1 MIYIGCHLSIGLGY
15 FNMAKLAKEIGANTF
30 QFFTRNPRGG
40 AMKKIDGEDMRLF
53 NEFLSENNFGKIVA
67 HAPYTLNPCS
77 DKESVREFG
86 RSVIKE
92 DLEIMEM
99 MPGNIYNFHPGSH
112 VGQGVDAG
120 IKFTTDLLNEV
131 LRKDMTTIVA
141 IETMAGKGTEI
152 GRNFSEIKRIIDG
165 VDLKERVGVCLD
177 TCHVFESGMDIRE
190 GIDEVLLNFDREI
203 GLEKLVAL
211 HLNDSKNDCGAKKDR
226 HELIGKGSI
235 GIDVFKEIV
244 NDERLKKLP
253 LILETPTDEEGHRV
267 EIELLRSFEKWQGN
281 EL

>member
-30 QFFTRNPRGG
+30 QSFTRNPRGG

-86 RSVIKE
+86 RSVIRE

-131 LRKDMTTIVA
+131 LREDMTTIVA

-165 VDLKERVGVCLD
+165 VDLKEKVGVCID

-253 LILETPTDEEGHRV
+253 LILETPTNEEGHRV
-267 EIELLRSFEKWQGN
+267 EIELLRSFEK
-281 EL
+281 

>member
-1 MIYIGCHLSIGLGY
+1 MNYIGCLLSIGRGY
-15 FNMAKLAKEIGANTF
+15 FSMAKLSKKIGANTF

-40 AMKKIDGEDMRLF
+40 AMKKIDEEDMRLF
-53 NEFLSENNFGKIVA
+53 NAFLLENDFGKVVA

-77 DKESVREFG
+77 DKEYVREFG

-112 VGQGVDAG
+112 VGQGLDVG
-120 IKFTTDLLNEV
+120 IQYTTNLLNEV
-131 LRKDMTTIVA
+131 LSEDMTTIVA

-165 VDLKERVGVCLD
+165 VDLKEKVGVCLD

-190 GIDEVLLNFDREI
+190 GIDEILLNFDREI

-211 HLNDSKNDCGAKKDR
+211 HLNDSKNECGARKDR
-226 HELIGKGSI
+226 HELIGNGSI
-235 GIDVFKEIV
+235 GLETFSEIV
-244 NDERLKKLP
+244 NDERLQKLP

-267 EIELLRSFEKWQGN
+267 EIELLRSLKK
-281 EL
+281 

>member
-15 FNMAKLAKEIGANTF
+15 FNMTKLAKEIGANTF

-86 RSVIKE
+86 RSVIRE

-131 LRKDMTTIVA
+131 LREDMTTIVA

>member
-131 LRKDMTTIVA
+131 LREDMTTIVA

-165 VDLKERVGVCLD
+165 VDLKESVGVCID

>member
-1 MIYIGCHLSIGLGY
+1 MNYIGCHLSIGRGY
-15 FNMAKLAKEIGANTF
+15 FSMAKLAKKIGANTF

-40 AMKKIDGEDMRLF
+40 AMKKIDEEDMRLF
-53 NEFLSENNFGKIVA
+53 NTFLLENNFGKIVA

-77 DKESVREFG
+77 DKEYVREFG

-112 VGQGVDAG
+112 VGQGLDVG
-120 IKFTTDLLNEV
+120 IQYTTNLLNEV
-131 LRKDMTTIVA
+131 LSEDMTTIVA

-165 VDLKERVGVCLD
+165 VDLKEKVGVCLD

-190 GIDEVLLNFDREI
+190 GIDEILLNFDREI

-211 HLNDSKNDCGAKKDR
+211 HLNDSKNECGARKDR
-226 HELIGKGSI
+226 HELIGNGSI
-235 GIDVFKEIV
+235 GLETFSEIV
-244 NDERLKKLP
+244 NDERLQKLP

-267 EIELLRSFEKWQGN
+267 EIELLRSLKK
-281 EL
+281 

>member
-1 MIYIGCHLSIGLGY
+1 MNYIGCHLSIGRGY
-15 FNMAKLAKEIGANTF
+15 FSMAKLAKEIGANTF

-40 AMKKIDGEDMRLF
+40 AMKKIDEEDMKLF
-53 NEFLSENNFGKIVA
+53 NAFLLENNFGRVVA

-77 DKESVREFG
+77 DKKYVREFG

-112 VGQGVDAG
+112 VGQGLDVG
-120 IKFTTDLLNEV
+120 IQYTTNLLNEV
-131 LRKDMTTIVA
+131 LREDMTTIVA

-165 VDLKERVGVCLD
+165 VDLNEKVGVCLD

-190 GIDEVLLNFDREI
+190 GIDELLLIFDREI

-211 HLNDSKNDCGAKKDR
+211 HLNDSKNECGARKDR

-235 GIDVFKEIV
+235 GLETFSEIV
-244 NDERLKKLP
+244 NDERLQKLP

-267 EIELLRSFEKWQGN
+267 EIELLRSLKK
-281 EL
+281 

>member
-1 MIYIGCHLSIGLGY
+1 MNYIGCHLSIGRGY
-15 FNMAKLAKEIGANTF
+15 FSMAKLAKEIGANTF

-40 AMKKIDGEDMRLF
+40 AMKKIDEEDMRLF
-53 NEFLSENNFGKIVA
+53 NAFLLENDFGKVVA

-77 DKESVREFG
+77 DKEYVREFG

-112 VGQGVDAG
+112 VGQGIDVG
-120 IKFTTDLLNEV
+120 IQYTTDLLNEV
-131 LRKDMTTIVA
+131 LSEDMTTIVA

-165 VDLKERVGVCLD
+165 VDLNEKVGVCLD

-190 GIDEVLLNFDREI
+190 GIDEILLNFDREI

-211 HLNDSKNDCGAKKDR
+211 HLNDSKNECGARKDR

-235 GIDVFKEIV
+235 GLETFSEIV

-267 EIELLRSFEKWQGN
+267 EIELLRSLKK
-281 EL
+281 

>member
-1 MIYIGCHLSIGLGY
+1 MNYIGCHLSIGRGY
-15 FNMAKLAKEIGANTF
+15 FSMAKLAKEIGANTF

-40 AMKKIDGEDMRLF
+40 AMKKIDEEDMRLF
-53 NEFLSENNFGKIVA
+53 NAFLLENDFGKVVA

-77 DKESVREFG
+77 DKEYVREFG
-86 RSVIKE
+86 RNVIKE
-92 DLEIMEM
+92 DLKIMEM
-99 MPGNIYNFHPGSH
+99 MPGSIYNFHPGSH
-112 VGQGVDAG
+112 VGQGIDVG
-120 IKFTTDLLNEV
+120 IQYTTNLLNEV
-131 LRKDMTTIVA
+131 LSEDMTTIVA

-165 VDLKERVGVCLD
+165 VDLKEKVGVCLD

-190 GIDEVLLNFDREI
+190 GIDELLLNFDREI

-211 HLNDSKNDCGAKKDR
+211 HLNDSKNECGARKDR

-235 GIDVFKEIV
+235 GLETFSEIV
-244 NDERLKKLP
+244 NDERLQKLP

-267 EIELLRSFEKWQGN
+267 EIELLRSLKK
-281 EL
+281 

>member
-1 MIYIGCHLSIGLGY
+1 MNYIGCHLSIGRGY
-15 FNMAKLAKEIGANTF
+15 FSMAKLAKEIGANTF

-40 AMKKIDGEDMRLF
+40 AMKKIDEEDMRLF
-53 NEFLSENNFGKIVA
+53 NAFLLENDFGKVVA

-77 DKESVREFG
+77 DKERVREFG

-112 VGQGVDAG
+112 VGQGIDVG
-120 IKFTTDLLNEV
+120 IQYTTDLLNEV
-131 LRKDMTTIVA
+131 LSEDMTTIVA

-165 VDLKERVGVCLD
+165 VDLNEKVGVCLD

-190 GIDEVLLNFDREI
+190 GIEELLLNFDREI
-203 GLEKLVAL
+203 GLEKLIAL
-211 HLNDSKNDCGAKKDR
+211 HLNDSKNECGARKDR

-235 GIDVFKEIV
+235 GLETFSEIV

-267 EIELLRSFEKWQGN
+267 EIELLRSLKK
-281 EL
+281 

>member
-1 MIYIGCHLSIGLGY
+1 
-15 FNMAKLAKEIGANTF
+15 MAKLAKEIGANTF

-40 AMKKIDGEDMRLF
+40 AMKKIDEEDMRLF
-53 NEFLSENNFGKIVA
+53 NAFLLENNFGKVVA

-77 DKESVREFG
+77 DKEYVREFG

-112 VGQGVDAG
+112 VGQGLDVG
-120 IKFTTDLLNEV
+120 IQYTTNLLNEV
-131 LRKDMTTIVA
+131 LSEDMTTIVA

-165 VDLKERVGVCLD
+165 VDLKEKVGVCLD
-177 TCHVFESGMDIRE
+177 TCHVFESGMDVRE
-190 GIDEVLLNFDREI
+190 GIDELLLNFDREI
-203 GLEKLVAL
+203 GIEKLVAL
-211 HLNDSKNDCGAKKDR
+211 HLNDSKNECGARKDR

-235 GIDVFKEIV
+235 GLETFSEIV
-244 NDERLKKLP
+244 NDERLQKLS

-267 EIELLRSFEKWQGN
+267 EIELLRSLKK
-281 EL
+281 

>member
-1 MIYIGCHLSIGLGY
+1 MNYIGCHLSIGRGY
-15 FNMAKLAKEIGANTF
+15 FSMAKLAKEIGANTF
-30 QFFTRNPRGG
+30 QFFTRTPRGG
-40 AMKKIDGEDMRLF
+40 AMKKIDEEDMRLF
-53 NEFLSENNFGKIVA
+53 NAFLLENDFGKVVA

-77 DKESVREFG
+77 DKERIREFG

-112 VGQGVDAG
+112 VGQGLDVG
-120 IKFTTDLLNEV
+120 IRYTTNLLNEV
-131 LRKDMTTIVA
+131 LSEDMTTIVA

-165 VDLKERVGVCLD
+165 VDLNEKVGVCLD

-190 GIDEVLLNFDREI
+190 GIDELLLNFDREI

-211 HLNDSKNDCGAKKDR
+211 HLNDSKNECGARKDR

-235 GIDVFKEIV
+235 GLETFSEIV

-267 EIELLRSFEKWQGN
+267 EIELLRSLKK
-281 EL
+281 

>member
-15 FNMAKLAKEIGANTF
+15 FNMAKLAKEIGANTL

-40 AMKKIDGEDMRLF
+40 AMKKIDEEDMRLF

-77 DKESVREFG
+77 DKERVREFG
-86 RSVIKE
+86 RSVIRE

-131 LRKDMTTIVA
+131 LREDMTTIVA

-165 VDLKERVGVCLD
+165 VYLKERVGVCLD
-177 TCHVFESGMDIRE
+177 TCHVLESGMDIRE

-267 EIELLRSFEKWQGN
+267 EIELLRSFEKWLGN

>member
-1 MIYIGCHLSIGLGY
+1 MNYIGCHLSIGRGY
-15 FNMAKLAKEIGANTF
+15 FSMAKLAKEIGANTF

-40 AMKKIDGEDMRLF
+40 AMKKIDEEDMRLF
-53 NEFLSENNFGKIVA
+53 NAFLLENDFGKVVA

-77 DKESVREFG
+77 DKEYVREFG

-112 VGQGVDAG
+112 VGQGIDVG
-120 IKFTTDLLNEV
+120 IQYTTDLLNEV
-131 LRKDMTTIVA
+131 LSEDMTTIVA

-165 VDLKERVGVCLD
+165 VDLNEKVGVCLD

-190 GIDEVLLNFDREI
+190 GIDELLLNFDREI

-211 HLNDSKNDCGAKKDR
+211 HLNDSKNECGARKDR

-235 GIDVFKEIV
+235 GLETFSEIV

-267 EIELLRSFEKWQGN
+267 EIELLRSLKK
-281 EL
+281 

>member
-1 MIYIGCHLSIGLGY
+1 MNYIGCHLSIGRGY
-15 FNMAKLAKEIGANTF
+15 FSMAKLAKEIGANTF

-40 AMKKIDGEDMRLF
+40 AMKKIDEEDMRLF
-53 NEFLSENNFGKIVA
+53 NAFLLENNFGKVVA

-77 DKESVREFG
+77 DKEYVREFG
-86 RSVIKE
+86 RNVIKE

-112 VGQGVDAG
+112 VGQGLDVG
-120 IKFTTDLLNEV
+120 IQYTTNLLNEV
-131 LRKDMTTIVA
+131 LSEDMTTIAA

-165 VDLKERVGVCLD
+165 VDLKEKVGVCLD

-190 GIDEVLLNFDREI
+190 GIEELLLNFDREI

-211 HLNDSKNDCGAKKDR
+211 HLNDSKNECGARKDR
-226 HELIGKGSI
+226 HELIGNGSI
-235 GIDVFKEIV
+235 GLETFSEIV
-244 NDERLKKLP
+244 NDERLQKLP

-267 EIELLRSFEKWQGN
+267 EIELLRSLKK
-281 EL
+281 

>member
-1 MIYIGCHLSIGLGY
+1 MNYIGCHLSIGRGY
-15 FNMAKLAKEIGANTF
+15 FSMAKLAKEIGANTF

-40 AMKKIDGEDMRLF
+40 AMKKIDEEDMRLF
-53 NEFLSENNFGKIVA
+53 NAFLLENDFGKVVA

-77 DKESVREFG
+77 DKERVREFG
-86 RSVIKE
+86 RNVIKE

-112 VGQGVDAG
+112 VGQGLDVG
-120 IKFTTDLLNEV
+120 IRYTTNLLNEV
-131 LRKDMTTIVA
+131 LSKDMTTIVA

-165 VDLKERVGVCLD
+165 VDLKEKVGVCLD

-190 GIDEVLLNFDREI
+190 GIDELLLNFDREI

-211 HLNDSKNDCGAKKDR
+211 HLNDSKNECGARKDR

-235 GIDVFKEIV
+235 GLETFSEIV

-267 EIELLRSFEKWQGN
+267 EIELLRSLKK
-281 EL
+281 

>member
-1 MIYIGCHLSIGLGY
+1 MNYIGCHLSIGRGY
-15 FNMAKLAKEIGANTF
+15 FSMAKLAKEIGANTF

-40 AMKKIDGEDMRLF
+40 AMKKIDEEDMRLF
-53 NEFLSENNFGKIVA
+53 NAFLLENDFGKVVA

-77 DKESVREFG
+77 DKERVREFG
-86 RSVIKE
+86 RNVIKE

-112 VGQGVDAG
+112 VGQGLDVG
-120 IKFTTDLLNEV
+120 IQYTTSLLNEV
-131 LRKDMTTIVA
+131 LSEDMTTIVA

-165 VDLKERVGVCLD
+165 VDLKEKVGVCLD

-190 GIDEVLLNFDREI
+190 GIEELLLNFDKEI
-203 GLEKLVAL
+203 GLEKLVAI
-211 HLNDSKNDCGAKKDR
+211 HLNDSKNECGARKDR

-235 GIDVFKEIV
+235 GLETFSEIV
-244 NDERLKKLP
+244 NDERLQKLP
-253 LILETPTDEEGHRV
+253 LILETPTDEDGHRV
-267 EIELLRSFEKWQGN
+267 EIELLRSLKK
-281 EL
+281 

>member
-1 MIYIGCHLSIGLGY
+1 MNYIGCHLSIGRGY
-15 FNMAKLAKEIGANTF
+15 FSMAKLAKEIGANTF
-30 QFFTRNPRGG
+30 QFFTRNPRGC
-40 AMKKIDGEDMRLF
+40 AMKKIDEEDMRLF
-53 NEFLSENNFGKIVA
+53 NAFLLENDFGKVVA

-77 DKESVREFG
+77 DKERIREFG

-99 MPGNIYNFHPGSH
+99 MSGNIYNFHPGSH
-112 VGQGVDAG
+112 VGQGLDVG
-120 IKFTTDLLNEV
+120 IRYTTNLLNEV
-131 LRKDMTTIVA
+131 LSEDMTTIVA

-165 VDLKERVGVCLD
+165 VDLKEKVGVCLD

-190 GIDEVLLNFDREI
+190 GIDKLLLNFDREI

-211 HLNDSKNDCGAKKDR
+211 HLNDSKNECGARKDR

-235 GIDVFKEIV
+235 GLETFSEIV
-244 NDERLKKLP
+244 NDERLQKLP

-267 EIELLRSFEKWQGN
+267 EIELLRSLKK
-281 EL
+281 

>member
-1 MIYIGCHLSIGLGY
+1 MNYIGCHLSIGRGY
-15 FNMAKLAKEIGANTF
+15 FSMAKLAKEIGANTF

-40 AMKKIDGEDMRLF
+40 AMKKIDEEDMKLF
-53 NEFLSENNFGKIVA
+53 NAFLLENDFGRVVA

-77 DKESVREFG
+77 DKEYVREFG
-86 RSVIKE
+86 RNVIKE

-99 MPGNIYNFHPGSH
+99 MPGSIYNFHPGSH
-112 VGQGVDAG
+112 VGQGIDVG
-120 IKFTTDLLNEV
+120 IQYTTDLLNEV
-131 LRKDMTTIVA
+131 LSEDMTTIVA

-165 VDLKERVGVCLD
+165 VDLNEKVGVCLD

-190 GIDEVLLNFDREI
+190 GIEELLLNFDREI

-211 HLNDSKNDCGAKKDR
+211 HLNDSKNECGARKDR

-235 GIDVFKEIV
+235 GLETFSEIV

-267 EIELLRSFEKWQGN
+267 EIELLRSLKK
-281 EL
+281 

>member
-1 MIYIGCHLSIGLGY
+1 MNYIGCHLSIGRGY
-15 FNMAKLAKEIGANTF
+15 FSMAKLAKEIGANTF

-40 AMKKIDGEDMRLF
+40 AMKKIDEEDMRLF
-53 NEFLSENNFGKIVA
+53 NAFLLENDFGKVVA

-77 DKESVREFG
+77 DKEYVREFG
-86 RSVIKE
+86 RNVIKE

-99 MPGNIYNFHPGSH
+99 MPGSIYNFHPGSH
-112 VGQGVDAG
+112 VGQGLDVG
-120 IKFTTDLLNEV
+120 IQYTTNLLNEV
-131 LRKDMTTIVA
+131 LSEDMTTIVA

-165 VDLKERVGVCLD
+165 VDLNEKVGVCLD

-190 GIDEVLLNFDREI
+190 GIDELLLNFDREI

-211 HLNDSKNDCGAKKDR
+211 HLNDSKNECGARKDR

-235 GIDVFKEIV
+235 GLETFSEIV

-267 EIELLRSFEKWQGN
+267 EIELLRSLKK
-281 EL
+281 

>member
-15 FNMAKLAKEIGANTF
+15 FNMAKLAKEIGANTL

-53 NEFLSENNFGKIVA
+53 NEFLSKNNFGKIVA

-131 LRKDMTTIVA
+131 LREDMTTIVA

-165 VDLKERVGVCLD
+165 VDLKERVGVCID

-244 NDERLKKLP
+244 YDERLKKLP

>member
-1 MIYIGCHLSIGLGY
+1 MNYIGCHLSIGRGY
-15 FNMAKLAKEIGANTF
+15 FSMAKFAKEIGANTF

-40 AMKKIDGEDMRLF
+40 AMKKIDEEDMRLF
-53 NEFLSENNFGKIVA
+53 NAFLLENDFGKVVA

-77 DKESVREFG
+77 DKEYVREFG
-86 RSVIKE
+86 RNVIKE
-92 DLEIMEM
+92 DLKIMDM

-112 VGQGVDAG
+112 VGQGIDVG
-120 IKFTTDLLNEV
+120 IQYTTDLLNEV
-131 LRKDMTTIVA
+131 LSEDMMTIVA

-165 VDLKERVGVCLD
+165 VDLKEKVGVCLD

-190 GIDEVLLNFDREI
+190 GIDELLLNFDREI

-211 HLNDSKNDCGAKKDR
+211 HLNDSKNECGARKDR

-235 GIDVFKEIV
+235 GLETFSEIV
-244 NDERLKKLP
+244 NDERLQKLP

-267 EIELLRSFEKWQGN
+267 EIELLRSFKK
-281 EL
+281 

>member
-131 LRKDMTTIVA
+131 LREDMTTIVA

-165 VDLKERVGVCLD
+165 VDLKESVGVCID

-267 EIELLRSFEKWQGN
+267 EIELLRSFEK
-281 EL
+281 

>member
-1 MIYIGCHLSIGLGY
+1 MNYIGCHLSIGRGY
-15 FNMAKLAKEIGANTF
+15 FSMAKLAKEIGANTF

-40 AMKKIDGEDMRLF
+40 AMKKIDEEDMRLF
-53 NEFLSENNFGKIVA
+53 NAFLLENDFGKIVA

-77 DKESVREFG
+77 DKEYVREFG
-86 RSVIKE
+86 RNVIKE
-92 DLEIMEM
+92 DLEIMDM

-112 VGQGVDAG
+112 VGQGLDVG
-120 IKFTTDLLNEV
+120 IRYTTDLLNEV
-131 LRKDMTTIVA
+131 LSEDMTTIVA

-165 VDLKERVGVCLD
+165 VDFNEKVGVCLD

-190 GIDEVLLNFDREI
+190 GIDEILLNFDREI

-211 HLNDSKNDCGAKKDR
+211 HLNDSKNECGARKDR

-235 GIDVFKEIV
+235 GLETFSEIV

-267 EIELLRSFEKWQGN
+267 EIELLRSFKK
-281 EL
+281 

>member
-1 MIYIGCHLSIGLGY
+1 MNYIGCHLSIGRGY
-15 FNMAKLAKEIGANTF
+15 FSMAKLAKEIGAKTF

-40 AMKKIDGEDMRLF
+40 AMKKIDEEDMKLF
-53 NEFLSENNFGKIVA
+53 NAFLLENDFGRVVA

-77 DKESVREFG
+77 DKEYVREFG
-86 RSVIKE
+86 RNVIKE

-112 VGQGVDAG
+112 VGQGIDVG
-120 IKFTTDLLNEV
+120 IQYTTDLLNEV
-131 LRKDMTTIVA
+131 LSEDMTTIVA

-165 VDLKERVGVCLD
+165 VDLNEKVGVCLD

-190 GIDEVLLNFDREI
+190 GIDELLLNFDREI

-211 HLNDSKNDCGAKKDR
+211 HLNDSKNECGARKDR

-235 GIDVFKEIV
+235 GLETFSEIV
-244 NDERLKKLP
+244 NDERLQKLP

-267 EIELLRSFEKWQGN
+267 EIELLRSLKK
-281 EL
+281 

>member
-1 MIYIGCHLSIGLGY
+1 MNYIGCHLSIGRGY
-15 FNMAKLAKEIGANTF
+15 FSMAKLAKEIGANTF

-40 AMKKIDGEDMRLF
+40 AMKKIDEEDMRLF
-53 NEFLSENNFGKIVA
+53 NAFLLENDFGKVVA

-77 DKESVREFG
+77 DKEYVREFG

-112 VGQGVDAG
+112 VGQGIDVG
-120 IKFTTDLLNEV
+120 IQYTTDLLNEV
-131 LRKDMTTIVA
+131 LSEDMTTIVA

-152 GRNFSEIKRIIDG
+152 GRNFSEIKRIIEG
-165 VDLKERVGVCLD
+165 VDLNEKVGVCLD

-190 GIDEVLLNFDREI
+190 GIDEILLNFDREI

-211 HLNDSKNDCGAKKDR
+211 HLNDSKNECGARKDR

-235 GIDVFKEIV
+235 GLETFSEIV

-267 EIELLRSFEKWQGN
+267 EIELLRSLKK
-281 EL
+281 

>member
-1 MIYIGCHLSIGLGY
+1 MNYIGCHLSIGRGY
-15 FNMAKLAKEIGANTF
+15 FSMAKLAKKNGANTF

-40 AMKKIDGEDMRLF
+40 AMKKIDEEDMRLF
-53 NEFLSENNFGKIVA
+53 NAFLLENNFGKIVA

-77 DKESVREFG
+77 DKEYVREFG
-86 RSVIKE
+86 RNVIKE

-112 VGQGVDAG
+112 VGQGLDVG
-120 IKFTTDLLNEV
+120 IQYTTNLLNEV
-131 LRKDMTTIVA
+131 LSEDMTTIVA
-141 IETMAGKGTEI
+141 IETMVGKGTEI

-165 VDLKERVGVCLD
+165 VDLKEKVGVCLD

-190 GIDEVLLNFDREI
+190 GIDEILLNFDREI

-211 HLNDSKNDCGAKKDR
+211 HLNDSKNECGARKDR
-226 HELIGKGSI
+226 HELIGNGSI
-235 GIDVFKEIV
+235 GLETFSEIV
-244 NDERLKKLP
+244 NDERLQKLP

-267 EIELLRSFEKWQGN
+267 EIELLRSLKK
-281 EL
+281 

>member
-1 MIYIGCHLSIGLGY
+1 MNYIGCHLSIGRGY
-15 FNMAKLAKEIGANTF
+15 FSMAKLAKEIGANTF

-40 AMKKIDGEDMRLF
+40 AMKKIDEEDMKLF
-53 NEFLSENNFGKIVA
+53 NAFLLENDFGRVVA

-77 DKESVREFG
+77 DKEYVREFG
-86 RSVIKE
+86 RNVIKE

-99 MPGNIYNFHPGSH
+99 MPGSIYNFHPGSH
-112 VGQGVDAG
+112 VGQGIDVG
-120 IKFTTDLLNEV
+120 IQYTTDLLNEV
-131 LRKDMTTIVA
+131 LSEDMTTIVA

-165 VDLKERVGVCLD
+165 VDLKEKVGVCLD

-190 GIDEVLLNFDREI
+190 GIDELLLNFDREI

-211 HLNDSKNDCGAKKDR
+211 HLNDSKNECGARKDR

-235 GIDVFKEIV
+235 GLETFSEIV
-244 NDERLKKLP
+244 KDERLQNLQ

-267 EIELLRSFEKWQGN
+267 EIELLRSLKK
-281 EL
+281 

>member
-1 MIYIGCHLSIGLGY
+1 
-15 FNMAKLAKEIGANTF
+15 MAKLAKEIGANTF

-40 AMKKIDGEDMRLF
+40 AMKKIDEEDMRLF
-53 NEFLSENNFGKIVA
+53 NAFLLENDFGKVVA

-77 DKESVREFG
+77 DKERIREFG

-99 MPGNIYNFHPGSH
+99 MSGNIYNFHPGSH
-112 VGQGVDAG
+112 VGQGLDVG
-120 IKFTTDLLNEV
+120 IRYTTNLLNEV
-131 LRKDMTTIVA
+131 LSEDMTTIVA

-165 VDLKERVGVCLD
+165 VDLKEKVGVCLD

-190 GIDEVLLNFDREI
+190 GIDKLLLNFDREI

-211 HLNDSKNDCGAKKDR
+211 HLNDSKNECGARKDR

-235 GIDVFKEIV
+235 GLETFSEIV
-244 NDERLKKLP
+244 NDERLQKLP

-267 EIELLRSFEKWQGN
+267 EIELLRSLKK
-281 EL
+281 

>member
-1 MIYIGCHLSIGLGY
+1 MNYIGCHLSIGRGY
-15 FNMAKLAKEIGANTF
+15 FSMAKLAKEIGANTF

-40 AMKKIDGEDMRLF
+40 AMKKIDEEDMRLF
-53 NEFLSENNFGKIVA
+53 NAFLLENDFGKVVA

-77 DKESVREFG
+77 DKEYVREFG

-112 VGQGVDAG
+112 VGQGIDVG
-120 IKFTTDLLNEV
+120 IQYTTDLLNEV
-131 LRKDMTTIVA
+131 LSEDMTTIVA

-165 VDLKERVGVCLD
+165 VDLNEKVGVCLD

-190 GIDEVLLNFDREI
+190 GIDEILLNFDREI

-211 HLNDSKNDCGAKKDR
+211 HLNDSKNECGARKDR

-235 GIDVFKEIV
+235 GLETFSEIV

-267 EIELLRSFEKWQGN
+267 EIELLRSFKK
-281 EL
+281 